1 MYANKLTKIKYL
13 AKKYYYHDQLQI
25 NKNNSKGTWDVL
37 RSLPLSK
44 MKQAGPHTLKTNQ
57 NDGSNITD
65 AFEIAQE
72 INSYFTNIGKSL
84 ARKLNSSDNQFL
96 SYLGKSTP
104 ASIFVVLTTPFE
116 IALMINSLKSK

>member
-1 MYANKLTKIKYL
+1 MYKTHYLNGTTAQKYLYKLYANKLTKIKNL

-37 RSLPLSK
+37 RSLLPSK
-44 MKQAGPHTLKTNQ
+44 IKQAGPHTLKTNQ

-72 INSYFTNIGKSL
+72 INSYFTNIEKS
-84 ARKLNSSDNQFL
+84 
-96 SYLGKSTP
+96 
-104 ASIFVVLTTPFE
+104 
-116 IALMINSLKSK
+116 